1 MELRIVAKT
10 GHPDFLDLP
19 WHLPLEEWQ
28 SDRLLEV
35 PRGLSR
41 HVVRFVGYDD
51 VVYAIKELPE
61 HLAEREYRL
70 LPQLTGESIPV
81 VDAVGVVSRGPQR
94 RHHGGSPESN
104 ALLITRHLRFSQPY
118 RTLFSSRG
126 MPELQNQL
134 IDALAE
140 LLVRLHLGGFFWGD
154 CSLSN
159 ALFRRDAGA
168 LAAYLVDAETGEL
181 HKRLSDGQRQHDLTI
196 AEENVAG
203 ELMDLEGARGDFPYL
218 DPVETAN
225 KLRRRYES
233 LWCELTREEVFASDE
248 RYRIDARLR
257 RLNELGF
264 DVAEVQLLSSE
275 EGVRLELKPHVVE
288 PGHHSRRLKLLAGI
302 DAQENQA
309 RRLLNDMASLRAHL
323 ERTEKRKV
331 SEVIAGRRWLAEVFI
346 PTIGAIP
353 PQLRMRIEAA
363 EAFHEILEHRWFL
376 SEAAGRDIG
385 LSSAVGAYVDSVLE
399 PRAAKGEDP
408 MTPDPLYKAADVSSV
423 DAVVSPVDAGLQTRK
438 RIALVAHDNKKREL
452 RDWATFNQGTL
463 AQHEVY
469 ATGTTAK
476 VLQQDLGLNVTRLQS
491 GPLGGDQQ
499 IGAKISQGEIDCLV
513 FFWDPLEAQPH
524 DPDVKALLRMAV
536 VWNIPT
542 ACDLSTADF
551 MISSPLMSGPY
562 EHIAPDHE
570 AYLNRDVAG

>member
-1 MELRIVAKT
+1 M
-10 GHPDFLDLP
+10 
-19 WHLPLEEWQ
+19 
-28 SDRLLEV
+28 
-35 PRGLSR
+35 LSMP
-41 HVVRFVGYDD
+41 
-51 VVYAIKELPE
+51 IKELPE

-70 LPQLTGESIPV
+70 LPQLASESIPV
-81 VDAVGVVSRGPQR
+81 VETVGVVARGSQR
-94 RHHGGSPESN
+94 PHRRGAPETN
-104 ALLITRHLRFSQPY
+104 ALLITRHLRFSRPY

-181 HKRLSDGQRQHDLTI
+181 HPRLSNGQRQHDLTI
-196 AEENVAG
+196 AEVNVGG

-218 DPVETAN
+218 EPAETAS

-233 LWCELTREEVFASDE
+233 LWCELTRDEVFGPDE
-248 RYRIDARLR
+248 RYRVDARLR

-275 EGVRLELKPHVVE
+275 EGVRLEVNPQVVE
-288 PGHHSRRLKLLAGI
+288 PGHHSRRLKTLAGI

-309 RRLLNDMASLRAHL
+309 RRLLNDMASFRAHL
-323 ERTEKRKV
+323 ERSEERKV
-331 SEVIAGRRWLAEVFI
+331 SEMIAGRRWLAEVFDPVI
-346 PTIGAIP
+346 ATIP
-353 PQLRMRIEAA
+353 PELRMRIEGA

-385 LSSAVGAYVDSVLE
+385 LRSAVAAYVDGVLE

-408 MTPDPLYKAADVSSV
+408 MAPGPLYRAKGVPSDEASV
-423 DAVVSPVDAGLQTRK
+423 GAGDGMLQRRK
-438 RIALVAHDNKKREL
+438 RIALVAHDNKKKEL
-452 RDWATFNQGTL
+452 REWATFNQGTL
-463 AQHEVY
+463 AHHDVY

-476 VLQQDLGLNVTRLQS
+476 LLEQDLGLKVTRLKS

-513 FFWDPLEAQPH
+513 FFLGSPGSATARSRREGPASDGGRMEHSDGMQSEHCRLRDFFAL
-524 DPDVKALLRMAV
+524 DVGSLQAHRSGLRGLPETRRSRMTPV
-536 VWNIPT
+536 E
-542 ACDLSTADF
+542 SR
-551 MISSPLMSGPY
+551 GPCS
-562 EHIAPDHE
+562 
-570 AYLNRDVAG
+570 R